1 MMKSFSANRVVT
13 MASQT
18 IATASQQSESAIQLT
33 AAVRAGRRGV
43 VFRREHESIDRAP
56 VCRLTRSKTVER
68 SRVAGR
74 VSARAYAAA
83 GAWILCLFIGAIEDG
98 RCDEG
103 QDPAFTATTAMG
115 YKLPEPYVIRKRS
128 GLVTQVAEITPI
140 EPKRRFE
147 RARREITNLVAQLTP
162 VPQSDAGDGKM
173 AHASQSVPDRER
185 RQALEREQEWGRA
198 EALARA
204 LVSKV
209 RAEFDAARSTTEAA
223 ADKQPRALTAETLTR
238 ELTTLQSELE
248 TARAISREAIQ
259 ASEAG
264 IKLTHA
270 LEQERQRADDL
281 ARELASVRAK
291 LETARAPAAAGPEA
305 AQAAPA
311 ITEQELRQ
319 QRGKVDALALDLAS
333 ARAEID
339 AARIAGSEAKQAIAE
354 ASAQKQA
361 VERELEQQ
369 QNMAERLARDL
380 TSARAEIDAARIAGS
395 EAKLAIAEASAQKQA
410 VERELEQQQNTAER
424 LALDLASARAEIDAA
439 RIAGS
444 EAKQAIAEASAQ
456 KQAVER
462 ELEQQQNTAERLA
475 RDLASLRTEH
485 ETAQTLG
492 SEAARAAAAMV
503 DQKRAVEH
511 ELEQQ
516 RDKAEILA
524 RELASAR
531 AELDTARLAGS
542 DAAQAAAAGA
552 EQNQALERELKQQ
565 RDRAGAIA
573 GELTSL
579 RAELDAARAAV
590 SPPTVRIVEVTRE
603 QTQASEEARN
613 RIEMLTRELAAVRT
627 QADERSAR
635 LAAAYAE
642 VLQVTETSRASV
654 SEQKIALAAERD
666 RADAGARELAS
677 VRDQLES
684 YVRSDATNAA
694 VVEFEQRQAL
704 EKELKQQR
712 DGAETLARELA
723 LVRTELDNAHGVAQ
737 EAARSVEATK
747 IEHEQALKKERDR
760 AETLARELASAR
772 MQADERSTR
781 LAAAYAEVLQ
791 VADASRVSASE
802 QKIALAAERDRAD
815 AGAREL
821 ASVRDQLDAGNRQP
835 AALKAF
841 RAPAAVDGLPE
852 WVATSRSMTTEGT
865 FHHPQQASMQV
876 AAFYQEPSSPPE
888 AKPPAAQSAAP
899 VREPVLESNAAAASA
914 PSAPARTLSRS
925 LVDERR
931 LLARA
936 IALLREAD
944 ISGARPLLEH
954 AAQRGSARAAF
965 MLAETY
971 DDRVLLSW
979 RVRGIAGDI
988 AKALELYEL
997 AQSGGIEDAKERIK
1011 KLQQL
1016 SVRSS
1021 PTQGR

>member
-1 MMKSFSANRVVT
+1 
-13 MASQT
+13 MASQE
-18 IATASQQSESAIQLT
+18 IATASQQSELT
-33 AAVRAGRRGV
+33 TAVRTARRGL
-43 VFRREHESIDRAP
+43 VFRREHESIDLAP
-56 VCRLTRSKTVER
+56 ACRLTRSKTVKR

-74 VSARAYAAA
+74 VSARAYAVA
-83 GAWILCLFIGAIEDG
+83 GAWILCLFFGAIEDG

-103 QDPAFTATTAMG
+103 QDPAFAATTAMG
-115 YKLPEPYVIRKRS
+115 YKLPDPYVVRKRS
-128 GLVTQVAEITPI
+128 LLVTQVAEITPI

-147 RARREITNLVAQLTP
+147 RTHREITNREITNLVAQLAP

-173 AHASQSVPDRER
+173 AQASQSVPDRER
-185 RQALEREQEWGRA
+185 QLALEREQEWGRA

-204 LVSKV
+204 VVSKV
-209 RAEFDAARSTTEAA
+209 RAEFNAARSTAEAA
-223 ADKQPRALTAETLTR
+223 PIKQPRELTAEMLTR

-259 ASEAG
+259 SSEAG
-264 IKLTHA
+264 IKQTQA

-281 ARELASVRAK
+281 ARELASVRAE
-291 LETARAPAAAGPEA
+291 LEAARASAAAGAEVAQTA
-305 AQAAPA
+305 AAT
-311 ITEQELRQ
+311 TEQELKQ
-319 QRGKVDALALDLAS
+319 QRDKADALARDLAS
-333 ARAEID
+333 ARE
-339 AARIAGSEAKQAIAE
+339 
-354 ASAQKQA
+354 
-361 VERELEQQ
+361 
-369 QNMAERLARDL
+369 
-380 TSARAEIDAARIAGS
+380 
-395 EAKLAIAEASAQKQA
+395 KL
-410 VERELEQQQNTAER
+410 
-424 LALDLASARAEIDAA
+424 DAA

-475 RDLASLRTEH
+475 LDLDSARAEIDVARIAAWQAKQTIAEASAQKQAVERELEQQQNTAERLARDLASLRTKH

-503 DQKRAVEH
+503 DQKRALEH

-524 RELASAR
+524 RELAAVR
-531 AELDTARLAGS
+531 GELDTARLAGS
-542 DAAQAAAAGA
+542 EAAQAAAAGA

-579 RAELDAARAAV
+579 RAELDAARAA

-603 QTQASEEARN
+603 QTQASEEARG
-613 RIEMLTRELAAVRT
+613 RIEMLTRELASVRT

-642 VLQVTETSRASV
+642 VLQVTETSRASA

-684 YVRSDATNAA
+684 YVRSNATNAA
-694 VVEFEQRQAL
+694 AAEFEQRQAL

-723 LVRTELDNAHGVAQ
+723 LLRTELDNAQGVAQ
-737 EAARSVEATK
+737 EAARSFEAAKVE
-747 IEHEQALKKERDR
+747 HDQALKKERDR
-760 AETLARELASAR
+760 AETLARELASTR
-772 MQADERSTR
+772 KQADERSAR

-791 VADASRVSASE
+791 VTETSRASASE
-802 QKIALAAERDRAD
+802 QKIALAAERGRAD
-815 AGAREL
+815 AVAREL
-821 ASVRDQLDAGNRQP
+821 ASTRDQLDAGNRQL

-841 RAPAAVDGLPE
+841 RASAAVDGLPE
-852 WVATSRSMTTEGT
+852 WVATSRSVTTAGT
-865 FHHPQQASMQV
+865 FHPQEASMQ
-876 AAFYQEPSSPPE
+876 APALNQEPLSKPE
-888 AKPPAAQSAAP
+888 AKPPAAQSDAQE
-899 VREPVLESNAAAASA
+899 REPVLESNSAAASA
-914 PSAPARTLSRS
+914 PSTPARTPSRS
-925 LVDERR
+925 LVDEQR

-944 ISGARPLLEH
+944 ISGARSVLEH
-954 AAQRGSARAAF
+954 AARRGSARAAF

-988 AKALELYEL
+988 GKARELYEL
-997 AQSGGIEDAKERIK
+997 AQSGGIEDAKERLK

>member
-56 VCRLTRSKTVER
+56 ACRLTRSKTVER

-147 RARREITNLVAQLTP
+147 RAHREITNLVAQLTP

-305 AQAAPA
+305 AQAAA
-311 ITEQELRQ
+311 ATIEQELKQ
-319 QRGKVDALALDLAS
+319 QRDEADALALDLAS

-354 ASAQKQA
+354 AS
-361 VERELEQQ
+361 V
-369 QNMAERLARDL
+369 
-380 TSARAEIDAARIAGS
+380 
-395 EAKLAIAEASAQKQA
+395 QKQA

-424 LALDLASARAEIDAA
+424 LAL
-439 RIAGS
+439 
-444 EAKQAIAEASAQ
+444 
-456 KQAVER
+456 
-462 ELEQQQNTAERLA
+462 
-475 RDLASLRTEH
+475 DLASLRTEH

-503 DQKRAVEH
+503 DQKRALEH

-524 RELASAR
+524 RELASVR

-542 DAAQAAAAGA
+542 EAAQAAAAGA
-552 EQNQALERELKQQ
+552 EQNQALEWELKQQ
-565 RDRAGAIA
+565 RGRADAASEQKILLAAERDRADALARELALLRTELDNAQGGAKEAARSVEAAKIEQEQA
-573 GELTSL
+573 LKKERD
-579 RAELDAARAAV
+579 RAE
-590 SPPTVRIVEVTRE
+590 T
-603 QTQASEEARN
+603 
-613 RIEMLTRELAAVRT
+613 LTRELASARM
-627 QADERSAR
+627 QADERSTR

-666 RADAGARELAS
+666 RADALARELAS

-684 YVRSDATNAA
+684 YVRSDVTNAA
-694 VVEFEQRQAL
+694 AVEFEQRQAL

-723 LVRTELDNAHGVAQ
+723 LVRTELDNAHGVTQ
-737 EAARSVEATK
+737 EAARSVEAAK

-791 VADASRVSASE
+791 VTDASRVSAWE
-802 QKIALAAERDRAD
+802 QKTSLAAERDRAN
-815 AGAREL
+815 AVAREL
-821 ASVRDQLDAGNRQP
+821 ASVRDQLDTGNRQP

-888 AKPPAAQSAAP
+888 AKPPAAQSTAH

-1016 SVRSS
+1016 SARSS

>member
-33 AAVRAGRRGV
+33 AAVRAERRGV

-56 VCRLTRSKTVER
+56 ACRLTRSKTVER

-115 YKLPEPYVIRKRS
+115 YKLPEPYIIRKRS

-140 EPKRRFE
+140 EPKGRFE
-147 RARREITNLVAQLTP
+147 RAHREITNLVAQLTP

-305 AQAAPA
+305 AQAAA
-311 ITEQELRQ
+311 ATIEQELKQ
-319 QRGKVDALALDLAS
+319 QRDEADALALDLA
-333 ARAEID
+333 
-339 AARIAGSEAKQAIAE
+339 
-354 ASAQKQA
+354 
-361 VERELEQQ
+361 
-369 QNMAERLARDL
+369 
-380 TSARAEIDAARIAGS
+380 SARAEIDAARIAGS

-424 LALDLASARAEIDAA
+424 LA
-439 RIAGS
+439 
-444 EAKQAIAEASAQ
+444 
-456 KQAVER
+456 
-462 ELEQQQNTAERLA
+462 
-475 RDLASLRTEH
+475 RDLASLRTDH
-485 ETAQTLG
+485 EAAQTLG

-503 DQKRAVEH
+503 DQKRALEH
-511 ELEQQ
+511 EFEQQ

-524 RELASAR
+524 RELASVR

-590 SPPTVRIVEVTRE
+590 SPPTMRIVEVTRE

-642 VLQVTETSRASV
+642 VLQVTETSRVSA
-654 SEQKIALAAERD
+654 SEQKIAFAAERD
-666 RADAGARELAS
+666 RAEALARELAS
-677 VRDQLES
+677 VRDQLDS
-684 YVRSDATNAA
+684 YVRSDAANAA
-694 VVEFEQRQAL
+694 AGEVEQRQAP

-712 DGAETLARELA
+712 DGAEVLEDELA
-723 LVRTELDNAHGVAQ
+723 LLRTELDNAHEVAQ
-737 EAARSVEATK
+737 EAGRSVEAAK

-760 AETLARELASAR
+760 VETLARELASAR

-781 LAAAYAEVLQ
+781 LAAAYAEVQ
-791 VADASRVSASE
+791 EVTDASRASAWE
-802 QKIALAAERDRAD
+802 QKTSLAAERDRAN
-815 AGAREL
+815 AVAREL
-821 ASVRDQLDAGNRQP
+821 ASVRDQLDTGNRQP

-841 RAPAAVDGLPE
+841 RAPAAGDGLPE

-865 FHHPQQASMQV
+865 FHHPQQDSMQV
-876 AAFYQEPSSPPE
+876 AAVYQEPSSPPE
-888 AKPPAAQSAAP
+888 AKPPAAQSAAH
-899 VREPVLESNAAAASA
+899 VREPVLESNTATASA

-1016 SVRSS
+1016 SARSS

>member
-1 MMKSFSANRVVT
+1 

-33 AAVRAGRRGV
+33 ASVRAGRRGL
-43 VFRREHESIDRAP
+43 VFRREHESIDFAP
-56 VCRLTRSKTVER
+56 ACRLTRSKTVER
-68 SRVAGR
+68 SRVASR

-311 ITEQELRQ
+311 ITEQELKQ

-503 DQKRAVEH
+503 DQKRALEH

-524 RELASAR
+524 RELASVR

-684 YVRSDATNAA
+684 YVRSDVTNAA
-694 VVEFEQRQAL
+694 AVEFEQRQAL

-791 VADASRVSASE
+791 VTDASRVSASE

-888 AKPPAAQSAAP
+888 AKPPAAQSAAH

-1016 SVRSS
+1016 SVRGS

>member
-33 AAVRAGRRGV
+33 AAVRAERRGV

-56 VCRLTRSKTVER
+56 ACRLTRSKTVER

-115 YKLPEPYVIRKRS
+115 YKLPEPYIIRKRS

-140 EPKRRFE
+140 EPKGRFE
-147 RARREITNLVAQLTP
+147 RAHREITNLVAQLTP

-305 AQAAPA
+305 AQAAA
-311 ITEQELRQ
+311 ATIEQELKQ
-319 QRGKVDALALDLAS
+319 QRDEADALALDLAS

-369 QNMAERLARDL
+369 QNMAERLTRDL
-380 TSARAEIDAARIAGS
+380 ASARAEIDAARIAGS

-424 LALDLASARAEIDAA
+424 LA
-439 RIAGS
+439 
-444 EAKQAIAEASAQ
+444 
-456 KQAVER
+456 
-462 ELEQQQNTAERLA
+462 
-475 RDLASLRTEH
+475 RDLASLRTDH
-485 ETAQTLG
+485 EAAQTLG

-503 DQKRAVEH
+503 DQKRALEH
-511 ELEQQ
+511 EFEQQ

-524 RELASAR
+524 RELASVR

-590 SPPTVRIVEVTRE
+590 SPPTMRIVEVTRE

-642 VLQVTETSRASV
+642 VLQVTETSRVSA
-654 SEQKIALAAERD
+654 SEQKIAFAAERD
-666 RADAGARELAS
+666 RAEALARELAS
-677 VRDQLES
+677 VRDQLDS
-684 YVRSDATNAA
+684 YVRSDAANAA
-694 VVEFEQRQAL
+694 AGEVEQRQAP

-712 DGAETLARELA
+712 DGAEVLEDELA
-723 LVRTELDNAHGVAQ
+723 LLRTELDNAHEVAQ
-737 EAARSVEATK
+737 EAGRSVEAAK

-760 AETLARELASAR
+760 VETLARELASAR

-781 LAAAYAEVLQ
+781 LAAAYAEVQ
-791 VADASRVSASE
+791 EVTDASRASAWE
-802 QKIALAAERDRAD
+802 QKTSLAAERDRAN
-815 AGAREL
+815 AVAREL
-821 ASVRDQLDAGNRQP
+821 ASVRDQLDTGNRQP

-865 FHHPQQASMQV
+865 FHHPQQDSMQV
-876 AAFYQEPSSPPE
+876 AAVYQEPSSPPE
-888 AKPPAAQSAAP
+888 AKPPAAQSAAH
-899 VREPVLESNAAAASA
+899 VREPVLESNTATASA

-1016 SVRSS
+1016 SARSS

>member
-1 MMKSFSANRVVT
+1 
-13 MASQT
+13 MASQEN
-18 IATASQQSESAIQLT
+18 ATASQQSELTT
-33 AAVRAGRRGV
+33 AARTARRGL
-43 VFRREHESIDRAP
+43 VFRREPESIDLAP
-56 VCRLTRSKTVER
+56 AYRLTRSKTVKR

-74 VSARAYAAA
+74 VSARAYAVA

-103 QDPAFTATTAMG
+103 QDPAFAATTAMG
-115 YKLPEPYVIRKRS
+115 YKLPEPYVVRKRS
-128 GLVTQVAEITPI
+128 LLVTQVAEITPI

-147 RARREITNLVAQLTP
+147 RTHREITTREITNLVAQLAP

-173 AHASQSVPDRER
+173 AQASQSVPDRER
-185 RQALEREQEWGRA
+185 QLALEREQEWGRA

-204 LVSKV
+204 VVSKV
-209 RAEFDAARSTTEAA
+209 RAEFNAARSTAEAA
-223 ADKQPRALTAETLTR
+223 PIKQPRELTAEMLTR

-259 ASEAG
+259 SSEAG
-264 IKLTHA
+264 IKQTQA

-281 ARELASVRAK
+281 ARELASVRAE
-291 LETARAPAAAGPEA
+291 LEAARAAAGPEA
-305 AQAAPA
+305 AQTAAA
-311 ITEQELRQ
+311 TTEQELKQ
-319 QRGKVDALALDLAS
+319 QRDKADALARDLAS
-333 ARAEID
+333 AREKLD
-339 AARIAGSEAKQAIAE
+339 AARIAGSDAKQAIAE
-354 ASAQKQA
+354 AS
-361 VERELEQQ
+361 
-369 QNMAERLARDL
+369 
-380 TSARAEIDAARIAGS
+380 T
-395 EAKLAIAEASAQKQA
+395 QKQA

-424 LALDLASARAEIDAA
+424 LALDLASARAEIDVA
-439 RIAGS
+439 RIAAWQ
-444 EAKQAIAEASAQ
+444 AKQTIAESSAQ

-475 RDLASLRTEH
+475 RDLASLRTKH

-503 DQKRAVEH
+503 DQKRALEH

-524 RELASAR
+524 RELASVR

-542 DAAQAAAAGA
+542 EAAQAAAAGA

-579 RAELDAARAAV
+579 RAELDAARAA

-603 QTQASEEARN
+603 QTQASEDARG
-613 RIEMLTRELAAVRT
+613 RIEMLTRELASVRT

-642 VLQVTETSRASV
+642 VLQVTETSRASA

-684 YVRSDATNAA
+684 YVRSNATNGAA
-694 VVEFEQRQAL
+694 AEFEQRQAL

-723 LVRTELDNAHGVAQ
+723 LLRTELDNAQGVAQ
-737 EAARSVEATK
+737 EAARSFEAAKVE
-747 IEHEQALKKERDR
+747 HDQALKKERDR
-760 AETLARELASAR
+760 AETLARELASTR
-772 MQADERSTR
+772 KQADERSAR

-791 VADASRVSASE
+791 VTETSRASASE
-802 QKIALAAERDRAD
+802 QKIALAGERGRAD
-815 AGAREL
+815 AVAREL
-821 ASVRDQLDAGNRQP
+821 ASARDQLDAGNRQL

-841 RAPAAVDGLPE
+841 RAPTAVDGLPE
-852 WVATSRSMTTEGT
+852 WVATSRSVTTAGT
-865 FHHPQQASMQV
+865 FHPQEASMQ
-876 AAFYQEPSSPPE
+876 APALNQEPLSTPE
-888 AKPPAAQSAAP
+888 AKPPAAQSAAHE
-899 VREPVLESNAAAASA
+899 REPVLESNSAAASA
-914 PSAPARTLSRS
+914 PSTPARTPSRS
-925 LVDERR
+925 LVDEQR

-944 ISGARPLLEH
+944 ISGARPVLEH
-954 AAQRGSARAAF
+954 AARRGSARAAF

-988 AKALELYEL
+988 GKARELYEL
-997 AQSGGIEDAKERIK
+997 AQSGGIEDAKERLK

>member
-33 AAVRAGRRGV
+33 AAVRAERRGV

-56 VCRLTRSKTVER
+56 ACRLTRSKTVER

-115 YKLPEPYVIRKRS
+115 YKLPEPYIIRKRS

-140 EPKRRFE
+140 EPKGRFE
-147 RARREITNLVAQLTP
+147 RAHREITNLVAQLTP

-305 AQAAPA
+305 AQAAA
-311 ITEQELRQ
+311 ATIEQELKQ
-319 QRGKVDALALDLAS
+319 QRDEADALALDLAS

-369 QNMAERLARDL
+369 QNMAERLTRDL
-380 TSARAEIDAARIAGS
+380 ASARAEIDAARIAGS

-424 LALDLASARAEIDAA
+424 LA
-439 RIAGS
+439 
-444 EAKQAIAEASAQ
+444 
-456 KQAVER
+456 
-462 ELEQQQNTAERLA
+462 
-475 RDLASLRTEH
+475 RDLASLRTDH
-485 ETAQTLG
+485 EAAQTLG

-503 DQKRAVEH
+503 DQKRALEH
-511 ELEQQ
+511 EFEQQ

-524 RELASAR
+524 RELASVR

-590 SPPTVRIVEVTRE
+590 SPPTMRIVEVTRE

-642 VLQVTETSRASV
+642 VLQVTETSRVSA
-654 SEQKIALAAERD
+654 SEQKIAFAAERD
-666 RADAGARELAS
+666 RAEALARELAS
-677 VRDQLES
+677 VRDQLDS
-684 YVRSDATNAA
+684 YVRSDAANAA
-694 VVEFEQRQAL
+694 AGEVEQRQAP

-712 DGAETLARELA
+712 DGAEVLEDELA
-723 LVRTELDNAHGVAQ
+723 LLRTELDNAHEVAQ
-737 EAARSVEATK
+737 EAGRSVEAAK

-781 LAAAYAEVLQ
+781 LAAAYAEVQ
-791 VADASRVSASE
+791 EVTDASRASAWE
-802 QKIALAAERDRAD
+802 QKTSLAAERDRAN
-815 AGAREL
+815 AVAREL
-821 ASVRDQLDAGNRQP
+821 ASVRDQLDTGNRQP

-841 RAPAAVDGLPE
+841 RAPAAGDGLPE

-865 FHHPQQASMQV
+865 FHHPQQDSMQV
-876 AAFYQEPSSPPE
+876 AAVYQEPSSPPE
-888 AKPPAAQSAAP
+888 AKPPAAQSAAH
-899 VREPVLESNAAAASA
+899 VREPVLESNTATASA

-1016 SVRSS
+1016 SARSS